1 MKALLLILGLMLA
14 DSASAARSLLQ
25 VRCERA
31 LGKPAVVLTTHQNGY
46 SVDNTR
52 SYRSLTSLK
61 GNAPS
66 NAYVLGLTR
75 AESRLSI
82 KSGGPLLSDIFSD
95 VECIVPKLDVELYY
109 TPITIFVGSE
119 FAPGTCAYQHILA
132 HEMRHLKTYLDYL
145 PKVEIVVRRA
155 LSNRFDNK
163 PLYARR
169 GQAEAVLQR
178 EIDTGWM
185 PWMKRE
191 MRKVESQQAAIDTH
205 SEYMRLSRVCK
216 GEVQSILSPAIA
228 TRR

>member
-1 MKALLLILGLMLA
+1 MKALLFILALLCA

-31 LGKPAVVLTTHQNGY
+31 LGNSAVVLTTRQNGY

-52 SYRSLTSLK
+52 SYRALTSLK

-82 KSGGPLLSDIFSD
+82 KSGGPLLSDILSD
-95 VECIVPKLDVELYY
+95 AECIAPKLDVELYY

-119 FAPGTCAYQHILA
+119 FAPGTCAYQQILA
-132 HEMRHLKTYLDYL
+132 HEMRHLKTYIDYL
-145 PKVEIVVRRA
+145 PKVEAVVRRE
-155 LSNRFDNK
+155 LSKRFDHR

-191 MRKVESQQAAIDTH
+191 MQKVERQQAAIDTQD
-205 SEYMRLSRVCK
+205 EYMRLSRVCK